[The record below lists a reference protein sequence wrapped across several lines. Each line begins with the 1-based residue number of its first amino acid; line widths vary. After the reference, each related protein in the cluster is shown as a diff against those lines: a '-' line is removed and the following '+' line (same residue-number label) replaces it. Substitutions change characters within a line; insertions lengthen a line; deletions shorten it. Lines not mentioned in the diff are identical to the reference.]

1 MIKCSLF
8 TRKWHEML
16 RSLIWKNRIWLVE
29 DNSSTWKI
37 AQCLFSAMIGYI
49 LNELWTLLSW
59 YVMECT
65 LFGVYV
71 LSQGAEKTR
80 FSLKMIQLMR
90 TFHINLD
97 LNRRGSREGRK
108 PLQLGNL
115 LFQIFVNFQTRA
127 LTHKKKKK
135 QRRDQLFQNLSVS
148 WISPYFHFP
157 LVGW

>member
-1 MIKCSLF
+1 
-8 TRKWHEML
+8 
-16 RSLIWKNRIWLVE
+16 
-29 DNSSTWKI
+29 
-37 AQCLFSAMIGYI
+37 MIGYI

-71 LSQGAEKTR
+71 LSKGAEKTR

-97 LNRRGSREGRK
+97 LNRRGSREGHK

-135 QRRDQLFQNLSVS
+135 AKKRSVIPKSICELNFTLFSFSSCGLINIQLRC
-148 WISPYFHFP
+148 
-157 LVGW
+157 